1 MHLENYRTLNLIR
14 PFMNS
19 AGVSLERLRARP
31 GSLRL
36 LFLAQESD
44 AAKEDAMLQPAI
56 GQELR

>member
-19 AGVSLERLRARP
+19 AGVSLDRLPAAQP
-31 GSLRL
+31 PA

-44 AAKEDAMLQPAI
+44 AAKEDAMLQPPI